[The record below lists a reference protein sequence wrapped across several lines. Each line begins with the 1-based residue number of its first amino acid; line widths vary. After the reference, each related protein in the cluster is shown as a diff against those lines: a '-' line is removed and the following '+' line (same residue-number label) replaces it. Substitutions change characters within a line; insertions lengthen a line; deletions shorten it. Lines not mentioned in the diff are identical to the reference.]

1 MKRII
6 TMFMLVCLLGSM
18 MVGCGTSDVTFKS
31 FTPEDGGFSID
42 FPGEPKPNTQTVNTA
57 AGEMKIEMFML
68 EEKNISYNIART
80 VVPSAVAEQDQ
91 DAVMTNG
98 CNGAVLST
106 GGTNSKIEDTTIDGH
121 AAKYV
126 TFDITSPD
134 GQALKAHQQVVLIDN
149 VMYQIQVINIDKDDD
164 KYKENREKFFSSF
177 KVVK

>member
-18 MVGCGTSDVTFKS
+18 MVGCGTSEVTFKS

-42 FPGEPKPNTQTVNTA
+42 FPGEPKPDTQTVNTA

-80 VVPSAVAEQDQ
+80 VVPSVVSEQDQ

-106 GGTNSKIEDTTIDGH
+106 GGTNSKIEDITIDGH

-126 TFDITSPD
+126 TFDITSHD

-149 VMYQIQVINIDKDDD
+149 VMYQMQVINIDKDDD